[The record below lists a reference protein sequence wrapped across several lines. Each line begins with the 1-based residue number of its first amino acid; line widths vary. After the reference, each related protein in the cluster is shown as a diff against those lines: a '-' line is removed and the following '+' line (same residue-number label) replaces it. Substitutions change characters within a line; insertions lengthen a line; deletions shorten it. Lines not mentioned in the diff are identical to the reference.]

1 MFTMVLHFQVSPEK
15 TADVISIINSISGPM
30 AIESSC
36 IHFDLYSNVNN
47 DDRLLLI
54 EAWDSEE
61 ALEDHIR
68 SDDFSKILAIMEMS
82 VQPPEISFNTVS
94 KSAGIEFIEKLRI

>member
-15 TADVISIINSISGPM
+15 TADIISIINSISGPLVV
-30 AIESSC
+30 ESNC
-36 IHFDLYSNVNN
+36 KRFDLYSNVKN
-47 DDRLLLI
+47 DDSLLLF
-54 EAWDSEE
+54 EVWDSEE

-82 VQPPEISFNTVS
+82 VQPPEISFNTIS